1 MATARETAQ
10 YSGAHTAL
18 EEDLSTTLGSSQMSF
33 TPTPG
38 VSDVFK
44 IQGNLHFAYSLT
56 DTYI

>member
-18 EEDLSTTLGSSQMSF
+18 EDLSTILGSSQMSF

-38 VSDVFK
+38 ASDVSR
-44 IQGNLHFAYSLT
+44 IQGNLHFAYPLT

>member
-10 YSGAHTAL
+10 HSGAHTAL
-18 EEDLSTTLGSSQMSF
+18 EEDLSTTLGSLQMSF

-38 VSDVFK
+38 ASDVSK
-44 IQGNLHFAYSLT
+44 IQGNLHFTYPLT